1 MSLDGWQMF
10 DKRFGKMFR
19 EMKVWPGTPPVW
31 GLDGDLYKKRP
42 KFAKNVKISSKWR
55 FGGDFTVFDRF
66 SIDFR

>member
-42 KFAKNVKISSKWR
+42 KFAKNVKISSK
-55 FGGDFTVFDRF
+55 
-66 SIDFR
+66 